1 MRHDRR
7 LSRCACRAFL
17 ALTAGFAAATGET
30 NAEDIFQQTSLLSG
44 IYAISP
50 LSSGKIS
57 QTLISAPSGGTN
69 QIPCPSSKMIVSA
82 AGVSCGRSILDNYF
96 GDIPLQRERIL
107 NSSSNMTSGANPEGS
122 GVRPSSLKPPR
133 IKSGQRALE
142 CGPSPLM
149 PADVQ
154 RLVAETARR
163 YEVNED
169 LAVAI
174 AWAESDFDTKRNSP
188 KGARGPMQLMPETA
202 ARFGVEDICDP
213 TQNVEGGVR
222 YLRVLQ
228 EEFKNPLLIAAAY
241 NSGEQRIY
249 QYAGIPPFPE
259 TVRYVAKVINYQ
271 LGLRM
276 PTPKSRVGISGARTF
291 AGTDRG
297 KDIRIVPIEKNGRF
311 IGGVMHF

>member
-7 LSRCACRAFL
+7 LFRFVCRAIL
-17 ALTAGFAAATGET
+17 ALTAGLAAATGET
-30 NAEDIFQQTSLLSG
+30 DAEELSQKSASISG
-44 IYAISP
+44 IYAILP
-50 LSSGKIS
+50 LSSGRIS
-57 QTLISAPSGGTN
+57 ESLISASPDGTN
-69 QIPCPSSKMIVSA
+69 QTPCSLSKMIVSG
-82 AGVSCGRSILDNYF
+82 AGVSCGHPVLDNYF
-96 GDIPLQRERIL
+96 SEIRLQRERIP
-107 NSSSNMTSGANPEGS
+107 NSSSNIPSGGNSEGS

-133 IKSGQRALE
+133 IKSRQQALE

-202 ARFGVEDICDP
+202 ARFGVQDICDP

-222 YLRVLQ
+222 YLRILQ

-276 PTPKSRVGISGARTF
+276 PMPKSRVGTSGARTS

-297 KDIRIVPIEKNGRF
+297 TDMGIVPVERNGRF
-311 IGGVMHF
+311 VGGVMHF